1 MDKIKIILDT
11 DLGADCG
18 DAAALALLSYFER
31 IGKGQVL
38 AVTHT
43 VGQTELRGAYIA
55 NIFISCFKFVSR
67 IERNL

>member
-18 DAAALALLSYFER
+18 DAAALA
-31 IGKGQVL
+31 
-38 AVTHT
+38 
-43 VGQTELRGAYIA
+43 
-55 NIFISCFKFVSR
+55 ISCFKFVSR